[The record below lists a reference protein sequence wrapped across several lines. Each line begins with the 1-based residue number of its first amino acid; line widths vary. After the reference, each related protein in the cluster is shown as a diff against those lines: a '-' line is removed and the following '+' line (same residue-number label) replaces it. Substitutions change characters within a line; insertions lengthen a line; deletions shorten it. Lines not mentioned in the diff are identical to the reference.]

1 MKRISPRVRAQFN
14 SKRQPV
20 TMFLIG
26 MALAGPA
33 GAFLIREDG
42 ANRAAKQSMYVP
54 ALPSTGDAE
63 ALTVS
68 LAKMFNVPLDLA
80 KEITTAAEREGIAPR
95 LAFGLVRTESRFKA
109 AAVSPVGAIGLTQVM
124 PGTAKWL
131 DPKVSRSDLFVPS
144 TNLRLGFGYLRKL
157 MDQYNGDVRMALT
170 AYNRGPGTVRKAVR
184 NRQNPDNG
192 YADLV
197 LRDASLPK
205 TRLMNAHTSTGGR
218 SSLIRAK
225 MARGSKAS
233 VSRSSK
239 GKTFKAS
246 SVRRSTVKAP
256 ARKATFKKA
265 SVKKPSLKKAPAK
278 KTVKKAAAKASPK
291 QKVTLP
297 APPKIE
303 IPEPRI
309 S

>member
-33 GAFLIREDG
+33 GAFLIHKDG
-42 ANRAAKQSMYVP
+42 ANRAAKQSMFVP
-54 ALPSTGDAE
+54 ALPNPGEARE
-63 ALTVS
+63 ALTQS
-68 LAKMFNVPLDLA
+68 LAKMFDVPLDLA

-95 LAFGLVRTESRFKA
+95 LGFGLVRAESRFKA

-131 DPKVSRSDLFVPS
+131 DPKISRKDLFEPS

-157 MDQYNGDVRMALT
+157 MDQYNGDVRLALT
-170 AYNRGPGTVRKAVR
+170 AYNRGPGAVRKAVR
-184 NRQNPDNG
+184 NREDPDNG

-205 TRLMNAHTSTGGR
+205 TSLMKAHTSTGGR
-218 SSLIRAK
+218 TSLIRAK

-233 VSRSSK
+233 VTRASK
-239 GKTFKAS
+239 VKTFKAS

-256 ARKATFKKA
+256 VKKATFKKA
-265 SVKKPSLKKAPAK
+265 SVKKPSVKKAPAK
-278 KTVKKAAAKASPK
+278 KAATKAAPS
-291 QKVTLP
+291 QKIDLP

-303 IPEPRI
+303 IPEPKI